1 MMKNTT
7 RRPAGRQPMVDKQ
20 REYARLIRRGV
31 SNSEACRRLG
41 IDRKTGH
48 WWKNGGRVTRNGV
61 TRIVEPVINRSPQSP
76 ASPRYLSQDERVV
89 IADGVRAGR
98 SARSLASELGR
109 SPSTVAREI
118 QRNSDGSTGEYRPHA
133 AHQQM
138 LARRPRPKE
147 RRLATEHDL
156 RGLVQEYLDKHWSPE
171 QIVRQLRV
179 EHGVAIAAETIYQAL
194 YSPTQVLQRDPRV
207 TLRTKRPYRRP
218 RRRGDAR
225 RSRFIA
231 PVRLITERPAEADDR
246 TVAGHWEGDLIV
258 GAYNRSAIGTLVE
271 RTTRYTLLVHLEGRS
286 RAEAL
291 REGLIELFTDLPEEL
306 RRSLS
311 WDQGS
316 EIAHHQSIAD
326 ATGIPV
332 FLCHAGRP
340 WERPS
345 NENTNGLLRDYFPKG
360 TDLRQHSP
368 GRLRYVT
375 EELNQRP
382 RKTLDWNTPEQL
394 FASVQAAVM

>member
-1 MMKNTT
+1 MKKRTAG
-7 RRPAGRQPMVDKQ
+7 RAAGRQPMVDKQ
-20 REYARLIRRGV
+20 REYSRLIRRGV

-48 WWKNGGRVTRNGV
+48 WWKNGGQVTRNGV
-61 TRIVEPVINRSPQSP
+61 TRIVEPVINRCPESP

-118 QRNSDGSTGEYRPHA
+118 RRNSDALTGEYRPHA

-179 EHGVAIAAETIYQAL
+179 EHDVAIAVETIYQAL

-231 PVRLITERPAEADDR
+231 PVRLITERPVEADDR

-271 RTTRYTLLVHLEGRS
+271 RTTRYTLLVHLEGPS
-286 RAEAL
+286 RAEVTAL
-291 REGLIELFTDLPEEL
+291 FETPQTCSSKFPTSGGRNGRGSVTQRGVPVMLRLPSTAAITETPTHDDTGGRHERARVAQAGLDDH
-306 RRSLS
+306 RDR
-311 WDQGS
+311 Q
-316 EIAHHQSIAD
+316 
-326 ATGIPV
+326 
-332 FLCHAGRP
+332 
-340 WERPS
+340 PS
-345 NENTNGLLRDYFPKG
+345 G
-360 TDLRQHSP
+360 
-368 GRLRYVT
+368 
-375 EELNQRP
+375 
-382 RKTLDWNTPEQL
+382 
-394 FASVQAAVM
+394 

>member
-1 MMKNTT
+1 MKKTT
-7 RRPAGRQPMVDKQ
+7 RRAAGRQPMVDKQ
-20 REYARLIRRGV
+20 REFARLIKQGV

-48 WWKNGGRVTRNGV
+48 WWKNGGQVTRNGV
-61 TRIVEPVINRSPQSP
+61 TRVVEPVINRHPASPG
-76 ASPRYLSQDERVV
+76 SPRYLSEDERVL

-98 SARSLASELGR
+98 SARSIAAGLGR
-109 SPSTVAREI
+109 CPSTVAREI
-118 QRNSDGSTGEYRPHA
+118 MRNRDPVTGEYRPHA
-133 AHQQM
+133 AHQHM
-138 LARRPRPKE
+138 LARRPRPKQ
-147 RRLATEHDL
+147 RRLASDHEL
-156 RGLVQEYLDKHWSPE
+156 RLLVQGYLDKHWSPE

-179 EHGVAIAAETIYQAL
+179 EHSVTIAAETIYQAL
-194 YSPTQVLQRDPRV
+194 YSPAQVLQRDPRV
-207 TLRTKRPYRRP
+207 ALRTKRPYRRP

-231 PVRLITERPAEADDR
+231 PVRLITERPPEADDR
-246 TVAGHWEGDLIV
+246 TVPGHWEGDLIV

-271 RTTRYTLLVHLEGRS
+271 RTTRYTLLVHLGGPS

-291 REGLIELFTDLPEEL
+291 RDGLIELFADLPEAL

-316 EIAHHQSIAD
+316 EMAHHHKVAE
-326 ATGIPV
+326 AVGMPV

-360 TDLRQHSP
+360 TDLRRHGP
-368 GRLRYVT
+368 DRLRDVAA
-375 EELNQRP
+375 ELNQRP
-382 RKTLDWNTPEQL
+382 RRTLDWRTPEQL
-394 FASVQAAVM
+394 FTTVLHTAV

>member
-1 MMKNTT
+1 MKNTT

-20 REYARLIRRGV
+20 REFARLIRRGV
-31 SNSEACRRLG
+31 TNSEACRRLG

-48 WWKNGGRVTRNGV
+48 WWKNGGRVTRHGV
-61 TRIVEPVINRSPQSP
+61 TRVVEPVIHRHPEST

-98 SARSLASELGR
+98 SARSIATELDR
-109 SPSTVAREI
+109 SPCTVAREI
-118 QRNSDGSTGEYRPHA
+118 NRNSDPATGEYRPHA
-133 AHQQM
+133 AHQEM
-138 LARRPRPKE
+138 LARRPRPKA

-171 QIVRQLRV
+171 QIARQLRV
-179 EHGVAIAAETIYQAL
+179 EHGVAIAVETIYQAL
-194 YSPTQVLQRDPRV
+194 YSPVRVLQRDPRLA
-207 TLRTKRPYRRP
+207 LRTKRPYRRP

-225 RSRFIA
+225 RSRFVA

-246 TVAGHWEGDLIV
+246 AVAGHWEGDLIV

-271 RTTRYTLLVHLEGRS
+271 RTTRYTLLVHLDGSS
-286 RAEAL
+286 RTAAL
-291 REGLIELFTDLPEEL
+291 HDGLIELFNDLPEGL

-316 EIAHHQSIAD
+316 EIAHHHKIAE
-326 ATGIPV
+326 ATGMPV

-360 TDLRQHSP
+360 TDLRQHDP
-368 GRLRYVT
+368 DRLRYVAQ
-375 EELNQRP
+375 ELNQRP

-394 FASVQAAVM
+394 FATVLAAGV

>member
-1 MMKNTT
+1 MKKTT
-7 RRPAGRQPMVDKQ
+7 RRAAGRQPMVDKQ
-20 REYARLIRRGV
+20 REFTRLIRQGV

-48 WWKNGGRVTRNGV
+48 WWKNGGQVTRNGV
-61 TRIVEPVINRSPQSP
+61 TRVVMPVIHRHPASPS
-76 ASPRYLSQDERVV
+76 SPRYLSEDERVV

-98 SARSLASELGR
+98 SARSIAAELDR
-109 SPSTVAREI
+109 SSSTVAREI
-118 QRNSDGSTGEYRPHA
+118 TRNRDPVTGEYRPHA

-138 LARRPRPKE
+138 LARRPRPKQ
-147 RRLATEHDL
+147 RRLALEHDL
-156 RGLVQEYLDKHWSPE
+156 RSLVQGYLDKHWSPE
-171 QIVRQLRV
+171 QIARQLRV
-179 EHGVAIAAETIYQAL
+179 EHDVAIAVETIYQAL
-194 YSPTQVLQRDPRV
+194 YSPAQVLQRDPRV
-207 TLRTKRPYRRP
+207 ALRTKRPYRRP
-218 RRRGDAR
+218 RRRGEAR

-231 PVRLITERPAEADDR
+231 PVRLITERPTEADDR

-271 RTTRYTLLVHLEGRS
+271 RTTRYTLLVHLDGRS

-291 REGLIELFTDLPEEL
+291 RDGLIAPFNDLPEQL

-316 EIAHHQSIAD
+316 EIAHHHRVAQ
-326 ATGIPV
+326 ATGMPV

-360 TDLRQHSP
+360 TDLRLHAP
-368 GRLRYVT
+368 DRLRYVA

-382 RKTLDWNTPEQL
+382 RKTLDWRTPEQL
-394 FASVQAAVM
+394 FTTVLRTAV